1 MYHWRRL
8 RRPQMRKLD
17 ERLLNGS
24 LTGCCQKLFYD
35 DLIVPTFIRLFSLK
49 DRPRK
54 QIPNF
59 AAARK
64 AQSGVVFCGTSSKTE
79 SLSRAL
85 RQAGHSAPH
94 YHGGMGADLRRKV
107 EMRFALEDVL
117 IVVATVAFGM
127 GMDKPDIRWITHAD
141 LPKSI
146 DSHYQEI
153 GRVGRDEALA
163 EAFTLYGSDDI
174 R

>member
-1 MYHWRRL
+1 M
-8 RRPQMRKLD
+8 
-17 ERLLNGS
+17 
-24 LTGCCQKLFYD
+24 
-35 DLIVPTFIRLFSLK
+35 
-49 DRPRK
+49 
-54 QIPNF
+54 
-59 AAARK
+59 
-64 AQSGVVFCGTSSKTE
+64 
-79 SLSRAL
+79 
-85 RQAGHSAPH
+85 
-94 YHGGMGADLRRKV
+94 RRKV
-107 EMRFALEDVL
+107 EMRFALEDGL

-163 EAFTLYGSDDI
+163 EAFTLYGSDEI